1 MNPLD
6 HLLAGGGMRAAAP
19 TPVYDL
25 AAGRRRIAEKIAAH
39 QIGAATDH
47 QDSARG
53 QCRCAAPEPRSTISP
68 PRLPQPPTPTQPPV
82 TCPNSQASTLP
93 TDLEGLTFH
102 DHAERDL
109 RTIATMIT
117 AEEDAAASLHRLIN
131 DHTVEPRGALVFACL
146 LYLAGRYQEAQFW
159 WQFAGGAEDITA
171 CFCLYLHHARLGE
184 LKAAEHWFNQS
195 ALLETLPPNRR
206 AVPPTLPPVPDYY
219 LACLPWVGQYLL
231 AAGDDQR
238 QPEVVLREALDD
250 LDIVRD
256 AEYGPISLP
265 TDDLAEQLHD
275 LVCP

>member
-6 HLLAGGGMRAAAP
+6 HLLAGGGMRAVAP
-19 TPVYDL
+19 APAYDL
-25 AAGRRRIAEKIAAH
+25 AAGRRRIAEKLAAR
-39 QIGAATDH
+39 QAGAATAE
-47 QDSARG
+47 QDSGGR
-53 QCRCAAPEPRSTISP
+53 CRCTTPAPRPAAGP
-68 PRLPQPPTPTQPPV
+68 PRLPQPPTHTDTPGPG
-82 TCPNSQASTLP
+82 PNGEKAVLP

-109 RTIATMIT
+109 RTIATMII
-117 AEEDAAASLHRLIN
+117 AEEDAASSLHRLIN

-159 WQFAGGAEDITA
+159 WQFAGGAEDATA

-184 LKAAEHWFNQS
+184 LKAAEHWFHQS
-195 ALLETLPPNRR
+195 ARLDALPPDRR
-206 AVPPTLPPVPDYY
+206 AVPPALPPVPDYY

-231 AAGDDQR
+231 AAGGVQR
-238 QPEVVLREALDD
+238 KPEVVLREALDE
-250 LDIVRD
+250 LDTVRD